1 MSKFIQYFD
10 GGGEFDPNAGRDELY
25 NSRWQN
31 YLKVIENSGKKLK
44 LNEAREYFDKFF
56 AEDWAKSEQER
67 RLKFN
72 ADQASKKYEASK
84 KAFWDAAN
92 AMDTNDSLSHPSDSE
107 LDELDASM
115 QQGAQAAI
123 AARKK
128 QKASQAY
135 WANIAKQNGFNSIE
149 EVIEFQRQNG
159 LVPDGKIGAK
169 TLGKLKEVRGEVPYA
184 NTPSYYDGQAKQV
197 VDGVVATRDQMYGP
211 IDNTAGAGAAGKT
224 VWKRGTALTGD
235 DLENWKAAMRR
246 LRYKEITLKDGS
258 TAFQEPNGTIYFNN
272 GRMLDRSEPI
282 FGSNPNK
289 GKTVDYDIMGRVK
302 QGKSF
307 RASNKGKS
315 QNNWFANGTLGAAM
329 AESPA
334 AMTASG
340 WRQNSSGDWV
350 QDQIDDP
357 GVARLRKNLAI
368 LGAGVTAGTVAGLV
382 AAPTAAVATTTGS
395 RALVPVINGATNAG
409 RAVQAVAPQVA
420 PQVASQ
426 TGGALVPVASS
437 SGAVVPAT
445 STGSTALSTVV
456 RPVVNYSGKAAT
468 KAIES
473 GVKKLPQM
481 KKKFFGPQVGEYV
494 DFTMLKQGGNIN
506 KFQQGGSA
514 NNEQELQKA
523 FMAFLIEDAAAQ
535 GVQIQSE
542 QDLQAYAEQLGEEGL
557 KAKYQEFMQR
567 MQGGVKAQLGAKLS
581 YIRKIKGLCP
591 EGQELVY
598 MKEGGRMCTKCM
610 QKAQNGTKTTKKPV
624 NAVQGS
630 KKKQTPMPTK
640 YDGKKHERLALLNAD
655 PKKKLTQAQTDSL
668 NAYSRLYR
676 ELPDSVKARDYNDQE
691 VQSKAC
697 GGKAKKH

>member
-25 NSRWQN
+25 NSLWQS

-56 AEDWAKSEQER
+56 AEDWAKGEQER

-92 AMDTNDSLSHPSDSE
+92 AMDDSLSHPSDNE

-184 NTPSYYDGQAKQV
+184 NTPSYYDGKAKQV

-211 IDNTAGAGAAGKT
+211 IDNTASAGAAGKT

-289 GKTVDYDIMGRVK
+289 GKTVDYDIMNRVK

-307 RASNKGKS
+307 RASDKGKP
-315 QNNWFANGTLGAAM
+315 QNGWFTNDMLGAAM

-334 AMTASG
+334 VMTASG

-357 GVARLRKNLAI
+357 GVAALRRNLAI

-382 AAPTAAVATTTGS
+382 AVPTATVATTTGS

-420 PQVASQ
+420 SQ

-437 SGAVVPAT
+437 TGAVVPTA

-456 RPVVNYSGKAAT
+456 RPVFNYSSKAAT
-468 KAIES
+468 KATES

-481 KKKFFGPQVGEYV
+481 KKKFFGPQDGEYV
-494 DFTMLKQGGNIN
+494 DFTMLKRGGNIN
-506 KFQQGGSA
+506 KFQQGGSV

-567 MQGGVKAQLGAKLS
+567 MQGGIKAQLGAKLS
-581 YIRKIKGLCP
+581 YIRRIKGLCP
-591 EGQELVY
+591 EDQELVY
-598 MKEGGRMCTKCM
+598 MKEGGRVCAKCM
-610 QKAQNGTKTTKKPV
+610 QKAQNGTKTPEKPK
-624 NAVQGS
+624 NAVQNFKS
-630 KKKQTPMPTK
+630 KRKKKTTPLPTK
-640 YDGKKHERLALLNAD
+640 YDGAKHEKLAELHAF
-655 PKKKLTQAQTDSL
+655 KKASPAQIDSL
-668 NAYSRLYR
+668 NAYGKLYR
-676 ELPDSVKARDYNDQE
+676 ELPDSIKVRDYNDQE
-691 VQSKAC
+691 VQAKAC
-697 GGKAKKH
+697 GGKAKKNR